1 MREVLRS
8 VFDND
13 YQGYTVFID
22 NVLRPIFGDDVEVL
36 PIKEEL
42 DIDKE
47 TLQKA
52 SIKELYRVATI
63 DKDDTDIIDV
73 FDVTLDDKTVISRSR
88 VGIQRIIRSTIFQY
102 THAFMLFHYENPQGR
117 NWRFSYA
124 YKQEKNSTTT
134 EAKRY
139 TYLFGLNLHCRTA
152 IDRFSALAKSPK
164 DNKALLDAFSVEA
177 LSDEFFDIYRKQY
190 AKFVKY
196 ITGKE
201 FVKEGNKWVE
211 KQTGEANE
219 AIFKEF
225 SHEDKRVRDY
235 IKKMMGR
242 ITFLHFIQRKRW
254 MNGDLNYMLHL
265 FQKSDKKDN
274 YLEAVLEPLFF
285 GILNTK
291 AEDRAGLFAAKGWD
305 ASLLDEWKEIP
316 YLNGGLFEADEED
329 KVSVAFP
336 KEFFAELFEFY
347 SEYNFTVEEN
357 DPDDAEVG
365 VDPEMLGKIFE
376 NLLEDNKDKGAF
388 YTPKEI
394 VRYMCQ
400 ESLIAYLVGKSGIEE
415 QKIRNF
421 VLLPYDTV
429 GSFEDKELEDL
440 LKYLDEVKICDPA
453 IGSGAFPMGLLNEL
467 VRCEEAIVLG
477 QEKNTAR
484 AELKKSII
492 KNNIYGVDIEKGAVD
507 IARLRFWLSLVVD
520 EDKPMPLPNLD
531 YKIMQGNSL
540 LESYNG
546 VDLSHLLEPDETD
559 LFSSTV
565 IPVQRQLESR
575 IDEYY
580 ACGDHRRKLEL
591 KEEIKDLIVQLPKD
605 KGIKEIDLSGIDVT
619 GNTYFFLWHTWF
631 SDVFKRPSDCNDNSG
646 FDIVIGNPPYLEARS
661 SEFSE
666 EMKSSIQAEIKQKRP
681 SAAKSFPRGADL
693 LIFFYELSLRL
704 LNSTGYNVFIT
715 ENAWLS
721 TDYGKMFQN
730 FLQDQCRVYA
740 VIDSDYKYFET
751 ADINTVIT
759 FFQNKTEIQESAP
772 IRFFHCLGSLEKYP
786 CDTFSHNSTENVLI
800 KEINTHDPIVKKNKW
815 GFVFSADEEILQL
828 LKVLFDNEDSRLSK
842 MVSIGQGLN
851 ITKNHILKQAGIN
864 TVPYYTSENGATY
877 TWECADSYVLADIAS
892 ANRKKP
898 RLILPRGI
906 GTHFCC
912 INNCEGYS
920 ASYVEVYGELAEKE
934 ILKIWLF
941 CNSSL
946 LWLLRE
952 LTGRTNLGGGML
964 KAEATD
970 LKGIPL
976 CYDFDV
982 EKILPLYTALRG
994 RKLNTNLLATLI
1006 DPDHLALDKL
1016 VLSSLGLEDSLSYIV
1031 TSLTDRVSLRTNKSK
1046 TK

>member
-1 MREVLRS
+1 MREVLKS

-13 YQGYTVFID
+13 YQGYPVFID
-22 NVLRPIFGDDVEVL
+22 NVLRPIFGEDMEVL
-36 PIKEEL
+36 PVKEKL
-42 DIDKE
+42 DIDSE

-52 SIKELYRVATI
+52 SIKELCRVATI
-63 DKDDTDIIDV
+63 DRMGVDTIEV

-88 VGIQRIIRSTIFQY
+88 VGIQRIIRSAIFQY
-102 THAFMLFHYENPQGR
+102 THAFMLFHYENPEGR

-124 YKQEKNSTTT
+124 YKQDKNSTTT

-139 TYLFGLNLHCRTA
+139 TYLFGQNLHCRTA
-152 IDRFSALAKSPK
+152 IDRFAVLAKSSK

-177 LSDEFFDIYRKQY
+177 LSDEFFDTYRKQY

-201 FVKEGNKWVE
+201 FVKEGGKWVE
-211 KQTGEANE
+211 KQTGIPNDV
-219 AIFKEF
+219 IFNAF
-225 SHEDKRVRDY
+225 SREDKRVRDY

-242 ITFLHFIQRKRW
+242 ITFLHFLQRKRW
-254 MNGDLNYMLHL
+254 MNEDLNFMLHL
-265 FQKSDKKDN
+265 FQNSDKQDN

-291 AEDRAGLFAAKGWD
+291 SEDRAALFAARGWNVG
-305 ASLLDEWKEIP
+305 LLKEWENIP
-316 YLNGGLFEADEED
+316 YLNGGLFEEDEED
-329 KVSVAFP
+329 NVSVTFP
-336 KEFFAELFEFY
+336 KEYFAELFAFY
-347 SEYNFTVEEN
+347 AEYNFTVDEN

-415 QKIRNF
+415 QKIRDF
-421 VLLPYDTV
+421 VMLPYDTV
-429 GSFEDKELEDL
+429 GNFEDKELEDL

-565 IPVQRQLESR
+565 IPIQMQLESR

-580 ACGDHRRKLEL
+580 TCGDHRRKLEL

-619 GNTYFFLWHTWF
+619 GNTHFFLWHTWF
-631 SDVFKRPSDCNDNSG
+631 SDVFKRPSDCNG
-646 FDIVIGNPPYLEARS
+646 FDIVIGNPPYLS
-661 SEFSE
+661 S
-666 EMKSSIQAEIKQKRP
+666 KAIPDKQKKQYARVF
-681 SAAKSFPRGADL
+681 KTTTKQYDL
-693 LIFFYELSLRL
+693 FSLFIELSIALAKR
-704 LNSTGYNVFIT
+704 
-715 ENAWLS
+715 
-721 TDYGKMFQN
+721 
-730 FLQDQCRVYA
+730 
-740 VIDSDYKYFET
+740 
-751 ADINTVIT
+751 
-759 FFQNKTEIQESAP
+759 
-772 IRFFHCLGSLEKYP
+772 
-786 CDTFSHNSTENVLI
+786 
-800 KEINTHDPIVKKNKW
+800 
-815 GFVFSADEEILQL
+815 
-828 LKVLFDNEDSRLSK
+828 
-842 MVSIGQGLN
+842 
-851 ITKNHILKQAGIN
+851 
-864 TVPYYTSENGATY
+864 NG
-877 TWECADSYVLADIAS
+877 V
-892 ANRKKP
+892 
-898 RLILPRGI
+898 
-906 GTHFCC
+906 
-912 INNCEGYS
+912 
-920 ASYVEVYGELAEKE
+920 
-934 ILKIWLF
+934 
-941 CNSSL
+941 
-946 LWLLRE
+946 
-952 LTGRTNLGGGML
+952 
-964 KAEATD
+964 
-970 LKGIPL
+970 
-976 CYDFDV
+976 
-982 EKILPLYTALRG
+982 
-994 RKLNTNLLATLI
+994 
-1006 DPDHLALDKL
+1006 
-1016 VLSSLGLEDSLSYIV
+1016 LSYIV
-1031 TSLTDRVSLRTNKSK
+1031 PDSLIGRSNFEETRKLIIASTKIHKWLHINNVFESANVSSLIYVCQKTGGNGCSFIYEKAADVSSWLKGAHSCISISVQRVLANDSCKVIYAEESKLQILDYLKKFPVFDFECFMWRGEEVGKNDDAISRTHFARSMPILTGEDVHRYEKPAPTKWIAKNDILKDVPYNCPKLLIRQLGDSINATIDLSGAVTTQSVYSVLPKDSAQDTLYFYLGILNSKLFDFIYNLVSGDKQTFKRIILENIKALPLPVGYTKLQRKSLVSLVKERMSVPENQIAKIEEDINDLVFDLYGITEQMRSIISQA
-1046 TK
+1046 